1 MKSSAITNLKIGY
14 IYSQKF
20 TKYLHGTWP
29 LLNVLMI
36 FDLKGKNDNFDLCSV
51 LLAIVTNIPELHK
64 NGLVV
69 HGPI

>member
-1 MKSSAITNLKIGY
+1 MKSSAITNLKISY

-20 TKYLHGTWP
+20 TKYIHGTWP

-36 FDLKGKNDNFDLCSV
+36 FDLCSV